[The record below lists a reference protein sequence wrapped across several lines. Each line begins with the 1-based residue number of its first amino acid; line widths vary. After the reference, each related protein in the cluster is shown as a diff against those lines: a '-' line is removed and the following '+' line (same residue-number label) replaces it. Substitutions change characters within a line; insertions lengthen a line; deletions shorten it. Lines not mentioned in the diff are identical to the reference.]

1 MNRGAQCR
9 SRMCFRPISTEDR
22 ERGFT
27 VIELMVVV
35 LIIAILIATAVP
47 SYAGARRR
55 TNDRAAQTLIRNA
68 LALQKVVYTGLLRYA
83 DDSSGELT
91 ELEPGLSYVNSVMPG
106 APGTVTVAVSGSDI
120 VYLSGKSRSGTCFY
134 LVDDAALGTGY
145 AKDNSCRAA
154 DIQSYVTGGW

>member
-1 MNRGAQCR
+1 MTTGALRR
-9 SRMCFRPISTEDR
+9 SPIWFRLPPNQDR

-35 LIIAILIATAVP
+35 LIIAILISIAVP
-47 SYAGARRR
+47 SFAGARQR

-83 DDSSGELT
+83 DNSSGELT
-91 ELEPGLSYVNSVMPG
+91 ELEPGLSYVNSVTP
-106 APGTVTVAVSGSDI
+106 AAAGTVTVAVSGSDV
-120 VYLSGKSRSGTCFY
+120 VYLSGKSKSGTCFY

-145 AKDNSCRAA
+145 AQDDSCGAA
-154 DIQSYVTGGW
+154 DGQSYVTGGW